1 MYNRFAQV
9 ILDNISKSTDQLYTY
24 GVPDALLNSAEEG
37 KRARVNFGR
46 GKSIINAL
54 IVSLDSACDY
64 PVEKIKPLIEIIDE
78 KPIVTKEMIK
88 IIFWIRERYI
98 CKYSDAMRLMIP
110 SDTQSVYE
118 KHASLKEYRETE
130 KYKINYT
137 PNQIKVIEY
146 LKQHQS
152 VSIAELREKL
162 NVSYAV
168 INNLIKKDVLEEK
181 PVLDYSKQEEFE
193 PKEPLCLNEE
203 QKRACETNLRSD
215 KKAFLLH

>member
-98 CKYSDAMRLMIP
+98 CKYSDAMNR
-110 SDTQSVYE
+110 Y
-118 KHASLKEYRETE
+118 
-130 KYKINYT
+130 
-137 PNQIKVIEY
+137 
-146 LKQHQS
+146 
-152 VSIAELREKL
+152 
-162 NVSYAV
+162 
-168 INNLIKKDVLEEK
+168 
-181 PVLDYSKQEEFE
+181 
-193 PKEPLCLNEE
+193 
-203 QKRACETNLRSD
+203 
-215 KKAFLLH
+215 